1 MSSTLRRTISYPR
14 FIKFKE
20 SAKNTIG
27 KEDDLLIL
35 ELNMF
40 LDVYIHLDS
49 KIKELQDNNEKKYN
63 EVQSHIHTIK
73 GISTNTVACICSEYG
88 GITFFHT
95 PNQMLAYAGLEP
107 SKTSQ
112 AQKDNNGHMVKH
124 GSSYLRFV
132 ILNASQTLIT
142 HNQVFYDY
150 YHKKRAAGK
159 HHRVA
164 LSHVARKLI
173 RIIFHL
179 EKNNIDFDPSKLR

>member
-1 MSSTLRRTISYPR
+1 M
-14 FIKFKE
+14 KKE
-20 SAKNTIG
+20 
-27 KEDDLLIL
+27 
-35 ELNMF
+35 
-40 LDVYIHLDS
+40 
-49 KIKELQDNNEKKYN
+49 YN

-73 GISTNTVACICSEYG
+73 GISTNTVACIYSEYG
-88 GITFFHT
+88 GITSFHT

-112 AQKDNNGHMVKH
+112 AQKDNIGHMIKH

-132 ILNASQTLIT
+132 ILNTSQTLIT

-150 YHKKRAAGK
+150 YHKKRAEGK
-159 HHRVA
+159 HHRVS

>member
-1 MSSTLRRTISYPR
+1 M
-14 FIKFKE
+14 KKE
-20 SAKNTIG
+20 
-27 KEDDLLIL
+27 
-35 ELNMF
+35 
-40 LDVYIHLDS
+40 
-49 KIKELQDNNEKKYN
+49 YN

-73 GISTNTVACICSEYG
+73 GIGTNTVACIYSEYG
-88 GITFFHT
+88 GITSFHT

-124 GSSYLRFV
+124 SSSYLRFV
-132 ILNASQTLIT
+132 ILNASQMLIT

-150 YHKKRAAGK
+150 YHKKRAEGK

-179 EKNNIDFDPSKLR
+179 